1 MAIDLSSVEHAIE
14 EVREILELDGADLL
28 VAHTGEQ
35 DLDFQLVLEN
45 ASCKECVMPRAY
57 LEKLTLT
64 KVQEVL
70 PQVAT
75 VRIQDPREDGE
86 SAEEAK

>member
-1 MAIDLSSVEHAIE
+1 MVIDLSSVEHAIR
-14 EVREILELDGADLL
+14 EVREILQLDGADLL
-28 VAHTGEQ
+28 LAHTGER
-35 DLDFQLVLEN
+35 DLDFQLVLES

-57 LEKLTLT
+57 LEKLTLV

-75 VRIQDPREDGE
+75 VRIQDPREHGE